1 VLVPQIIAT
10 LVMTAMPDP
19 QTSARVNFGGK
30 ATKVNPIYNQPNRP
44 QFHFT
49 AKEGWLNDPNGMVFD
64 GKQYHLFF
72 QHNPKGTEW
81 GNMTWGHAV
90 STDMLHWK
98 QLPNALLPY
107 SVDGR
112 SGTIFSG
119 SAIVDHKNVLGKQVG
134 KTKTLVAFFTFASE
148 PKFYQSMAYSTD
160 GGKSFRYWNEG
171 LAVVPHQGF
180 DNGERDPR
188 VFWHEESKQFV
199 MVLWIA
205 QNPGR
210 FRFFTSK
217 NLTNWD
223 FASDFVAPWPF
234 ECPDIFFL
242 PLDGKKSNVKCVLTD
257 ASSTYEIGRFDGKQ
271 FISEGG
277 PHRLVSGNYYAAQT
291 FTNTPGRVVQ
301 IGWMRGPFNAS
312 KHFDVPFNQQMSIPN
327 ELKLRTTPSGIRL
340 VAYPIEGLKELASSA
355 FFGEMWTLKQG
366 RNAISIEK
374 DSDLVEVSF
383 GLKLS
388 DAQIVKI
395 ELPRV
400 TLTYNRREKRL
411 THTGVTAD
419 GKPIEVT
426 TLENLA
432 PKDGHLS
439 LKIIV
444 DRLSVEVYAGAG
456 EQVGAHYIFPN
467 SHRGDVAFTSD
478 GAGTEVN
485 GLGIRSLKSAWN

>member
-1 VLVPQIIAT
+1 
-10 LVMTAMPDP
+10 MFDS
-19 QTSARVNFGGK
+19 QTSARVSYGGEPD
-30 ATKVNPIYNQPNRP
+30 VVDPMYNQENRP

-49 AKEGWLNDPNGMVFD
+49 AQKGWLNDPNGMVFD

-72 QHNPKGTEW
+72 QHNPNGTEW

-90 STDMLHWK
+90 SPDMLHWK

-107 SVDGR
+107 GVDGR

-134 KTKTLVAFFTFASE
+134 KTKTICAFFTFASE
-148 PKFYQSMAYSTD
+148 PKFYQAMAYSTD
-160 GGKSFRYWNEG
+160 GGKSFKYWNDG
-171 LAVVPHQGF
+171 RAVVPHQGF

-188 VFWHEESKQFV
+188 VFWHAESKQFV
-199 MVLWIA
+199 MVVWMS

-210 FRFFTSK
+210 FRFFNSK
-217 NLTNWD
+217 NLTKWD

-242 PLDGKKSNVKCVLTD
+242 PVDGKKSNMKCVLTD

-277 PHRLVSGNYYAAQT
+277 PHRLVTGNYYAAQT

-312 KHFDVPFNQQMSIPN
+312 KYFDVPFNQQMSIPN
-327 ELKLRTTPSGIRL
+327 ELSLRTTPDGIRL
-340 VAYPIEGLKELASSA
+340 VAYPIDGLRKLHSGS
-355 FFGEMWTLKQG
+355 FFGEMWTLKAG
-366 RNAISIEK
+366 RNAVPIQG
-374 DSDLVEVSF
+374 DSDLVDVSF
-383 GLKLS
+383 GLKPG
-388 DAQIVKI
+388 DAETVKI

-400 TLTYNRREKRL
+400 TLTYNRKNNRL
-411 THTGVTAD
+411 THTGVTSD

-426 TLENLA
+426 TLENLVL
-432 PKDGHLS
+432 KDGNLS
-439 LKIIV
+439 LRIIS
-444 DRLSVEVYAGAG
+444 DRLSVEVYANAG
-456 EQVGAHYIFPN
+456 QQVGAHYIYPN
-467 SHRGDVAFTSD
+467 LHRGDIAFISD
-478 GAGTEVN
+478 GTKTEVN
-485 GLGIRSLKSAWN
+485 GLGISSLQSVWNQKR